1 VRKLL
6 LFLSLLLFASSALA
20 QSTTVSGQVTDAG
33 GQSWNNG
40 TITAVFVTNPNYPSF
55 PQYMWTGG
63 VLSSQVSGT
72 LNGTGGYSFSVP
84 SNSAITPVNSQWRF
98 QICPEASSPCF
109 YTSPVTITGA
119 TQTVNATPPA
129 ILINL
134 LATSPPVFAYA
145 DTEVTG
151 VSLGSQYYNVTNSQ
165 GRVCQ
170 AVSASACTSW
180 ANSGGGGGGPTLQT
194 NGVNNVSQSTLNFVT
209 STTNASGLAVTPSN
223 STSQEKI
230 EVSGTLAHASLPALV
245 SGDIPN
251 NAANTT
257 GTAANLTGCSPSTAG
272 SVCYWNGSAWTLLAG
287 NSSGTNWLQE
297 TSAGVPS
304 WTTPAGGSSAWS
316 SLTAPTGAG
325 NFPLAMGSNTSIFT
339 TTTALSQMF
348 AWKNVTAAT
357 SGTSQASPINSI
369 CGRAWNGADIED
381 CLTLQDIPGNGSNAA
396 ITFAVGHTGS
406 STGLVTTT
414 FPGPVQAGASGT
426 NAGMVSLPGNTSNPA
441 LPANSFSI
449 IGPASA
455 SFTAYALQF
464 STTPASGNQV
474 IQCGTPS
481 GGISACSFVAGGG
494 APAWSSITNAT
505 ANLSLNNTGFNT
517 TFSQSTTGGTD
528 TWTWQNTTAALVGTC
543 QPTPTMVLAGTYW
556 NGAASAADSWTLQGQ
571 CTSGSNGNET
581 LNFAHAGSTGHLA
594 FGFQGGASIRFDGG
608 LMNMIAA
615 SGSAVTMTSG
625 SDIVFNGTNNS
636 NAITAQFGDISSGT
650 SITIPLVSTTPGQKA
665 VISTQLKATAA
676 LTSGQVVKVD
686 SANANS
692 VVVAATT
699 DTGAGAVLGFVEN
712 SPGAAAAAQIA
723 IPGSIIVDPLLGTG
737 TCSIGN
743 FVIVDTTTAGRVK
756 CTGTFAA
763 GTILGYAV
771 TAQASVGS
779 AVSVYVLAR

>member
-1 VRKLL
+1 MKRFLVAILILL
-6 LFLSLLLFASSALA
+6 GSALGASA

-55 PQYMWTGG
+55 PQYTWTGG

-84 SNSAITPVNSQWRF
+84 SNTAITPVNSQWRF

-145 DTEVTG
+145 
-151 VSLGSQYYNVTNSQ
+151 SLGSQYYNVTNSQ

-170 AVSASACTSW
+170 AVSGSACTSW

-194 NGVNNVSQSTLNFVT
+194 NGVNNASQATLNFVT

-272 SVCYWNGSAWTLLAG
+272 SVCYWNGSVWTLLAG

-357 SGTSQASPINSI
+357 VSASQASPINSI

-381 CLTLQDIPGNGSNAA
+381 CLTLQETPGNGSNAA

-426 NAGMVSLPGNTSNPA
+426 NAGMLSLPGNTSNPA
-441 LPANSFSI
+441 LPANSFSF

-464 STTPASGNQV
+464 STTPPSGNQN

-481 GGISACSFVAGGG
+481 GGVSACSFVSGGSG
-494 APAWSSITNAT
+494 VGTIFST
-505 ANLSLNNTGFNT
+505 SLQGNTV
-517 TFSQSTTGGTD
+517 
-528 TWTWQNTTAALVGTC
+528 TTAASPRFVALSGIT
-543 QPTPTMVLAGTYW
+543 TPTSEANV
-556 NGAASAADSWTLQGQ
+556 ASVV
-571 CTSGSNGNET
+571 
-581 LNFAHAGSTGHLA
+581 
-594 FGFQGGASIRFDGG
+594 GGASCTAK
-608 LMNMIAA
+608 NAY
-615 SGSAVTMTSG
+615 VVTSG
-625 SDIVFNGTNNS
+625 VNGTG
-636 NAITAQFGDISSGT
+636 ALTFTLRTG
-650 SITIPLVSTTPGQKA
+650 
-665 VISTQLKATAA
+665 ATLAA
-676 LTSGQVVKVD
+676 LANTAIVVTVGSG
-686 SANANS
+686 
-692 VVVAATT
+692 AAAGTFSDTT
-699 DTGAGAVLGFVEN
+699 DTVSLPAGNLVSWGISMGGTTQTSATIVGVGFQCN
-712 SPGAAAAAQIA
+712 
-723 IPGSIIVDPLLGTG
+723 
-737 TCSIGN
+737 
-743 FVIVDTTTAGRVK
+743 
-756 CTGTFAA
+756 
-763 GTILGYAV
+763 
-771 TAQASVGS
+771 
-779 AVSVYVLAR
+779 

>member
-6 LFLSLLLFASSALA
+6 LFLSLLLFASSAFA

-55 PQYMWTGG
+55 PQYTWTGG

-145 DTEVTG
+145 DAEVTG
-151 VSLGSQYYNVTNSQ
+151 ASLGSQYYNVTNSQ

-194 NGVNNVSQSTLNFVT
+194 NGVNNASQATLNFVT
-209 STTNASGLAVTPSN
+209 STTNASGLVVTPSN

-272 SVCYWNGSAWTLLAG
+272 SVCYWNGSVWTLLAG

-381 CLTLQDIPGNGSNAA
+381 CLTLQETPGNGSNAA

-426 NAGMVSLPGNTSNPA
+426 NAGMLSLPGNTSNPA
-441 LPANSFSI
+441 LPANSFSF

-455 SFTAYALQF
+455 SFTAYAWQPSSSAPAAKTILQF
-464 STTPASGNQV
+464 GTAASGVSPVNS
-474 IQCGTPS
+474 IDFPETLIIPAANCNNATAGAGWSIPS
-481 GGISACSFVAGGG
+481 GGTVTCRAGTNNLGG
-494 APAWSSITNAT
+494 FIAITDT
-505 ANLSLNNTGFNT
+505 ST
-517 TFSQSTTGGTD
+517 TFAQFTVVVPEDWDSGTNPYIRFQVASTDTTSGHTIIPQIKVSCAKGDGSTTDDVAFNAAHSLST
-528 TWTWQNTTAALVGTC
+528 TTLNTTANQFWSTSNVQLNSTDMTGCVAGALMIVQVGR
-543 QPTPTMVLAGTYW
+543 A
-556 NGAASAADSWTLQGQ
+556 
-571 CTSGSNGNET
+571 
-581 LNFAHAGSTGHLA
+581 
-594 FGFQGGASIRFDGG
+594 
-608 LMNMIAA
+608 
-615 SGSAVTMTSG
+615 
-625 SDIVFNGTNNS
+625 
-636 NAITAQFGDISSGT
+636 
-650 SITIPLVSTTPGQKA
+650 
-665 VISTQLKATAA
+665 
-676 LTSGQVVKVD
+676 
-686 SANANS
+686 
-692 VVVAATT
+692 T
-699 DTGAGAVLGFVEN
+699 DTATQ
-712 SPGAAAAAQIA
+712 AAFYSATLTF
-723 IPGSIIVDPLLGTG
+723 PRLLT
-737 TCSIGN
+737 
-743 FVIVDTTTAGRVK
+743 V
-756 CTGTFAA
+756 
-763 GTILGYAV
+763 
-771 TAQASVGS
+771 QAN
-779 AVSVYVLAR
+779 